1 MKNCPWKGPRERWSG
16 CHGNMSFMFLSLL
29 FYRAIQTIETAIGRS
44 IVTVIENFITFLSCF
59 AIAFYVNW
67 ELAAVTASLLPPWF
81 VLAYII
87 GKVLYCMHAYTEE
100 VMIDKGVSN
109 YNTSKVIL
117 SNCFAI

>member
-1 MKNCPWKGPRERWSG
+1 
-16 CHGNMSFMFLSLL
+16 MFLSLF

-44 IVTVIENFITFLSCF
+44 MVTVIENFVTFLSCF

-81 VLAYII
+81 LLAYII
-87 GKVLYCMHAYTEE
+87 GKVCTACMHAYTAAEE

-109 YNTSKVIL
+109 YNTSKV
-117 SNCFAI
+117 NCFGI